1 MKKLILVLL
10 FLPLISFGQK
20 IKGKKLFSINAGV
33 GEWQSSVGEY
43 LNLKT
48 IYAPYT
54 KGVFDGI
61 AKGKVLPIGGDYPL
75 YYQENGKTFSDL
87 DIDMVERYQ
96 VIIHFLHRLGALI
109 VSFTI
114 GYFLIRYKN

>member
-10 FLPLISFGQK
+10 FFPLISFGQK
-20 IKGKKLFSINAGV
+20 IKGKKLFSIKAGV

-54 KGVFDGI
+54 KGGFDGI

-87 DIDMVERYQ
+87 DIDMVLLTEDNEKIYCKASG
-96 VIIHFLHRLGALI
+96 VFNYVNETLE
-109 VSFTI
+109 
-114 GYFLIRYKN
+114 

>member
-20 IKGKKLFSINAGV
+20 IKGKKLFSIKAGV

-61 AKGKVLPIGGDYPL
+61 AKGIFD
-75 YYQENGKTFSDL
+75 
-87 DIDMVERYQ
+87 DI
-96 VIIHFLHRLGALI
+96 IIRSRVTLTTTARPNA
-109 VSFTI
+109 T
-114 GYFLIRYKN
+114 